1 MGCAGMNRLIGITG
15 GMSAGKTTLSK
26 KIIRAN
32 PDFLYIDMDIFRR
45 SLYQNKDYV
54 EELKR
59 VIPELRRYLE
69 INSPIIN
76 KYIYTNPNYMN
87 KYKKILYKYLF
98 KYLNTINNKTI
109 LIDWALIVNDNLQER
124 FDKIIFLDIDINIRL
139 KRSIGSDLQKEEIL
153 KRFELQKINNL
164 ESYASDKFLILNN
177 GGNDMEKINNFING
191 MECKFTLPNNEGKAI
206 WEITNKCNYNCSYC
220 IFSCD
225 SNNNKN
231 IKGELTTEECFHI
244 VDELS
249 KNDFKHLKI
258 TGGEPFIRKDI
269 LKILDYASKKLFTDI
284 STNASLLTPDK
295 IDLLN
300 ELKLKMIHVSLDG
313 TKSAH
318 ESVRG
323 QETYDK
329 TMQGL
334 NLLRKST
341 NRIRIGSV
349 IHRNNE
355 NNLEEL
361 VNKSIEVAADE
372 IIFSIMEPMPG
383 QDMTLV
389 KTRPNPSLI
398 EEIELLKE
406 KYKNEITI
414 NYNFGN
420 QPTYIQECPAGD
432 KFLYI
437 NNYGNISPC
446 PWVYENNRN
455 CISKISLRN
464 HSLEDIKEDE
474 RLKQFLLVK
483 SKGQCY
489 GKI

>member
-1 MGCAGMNRLIGITG
+1 MNRLIGITG

-26 KIIRAN
+26 NIIKSN
-32 PDFLYIDMDIFRR
+32 KDFIYIDMDIFRR
-45 SLYQNKDYV
+45 NLYQNKDYI
-54 EELKR
+54 EKLKEI
-59 VIPELRRYLE
+59 IPELKQYSE
-69 INSPIIN
+69 INSLVLN
-76 KYIYTNPNYMN
+76 KYIYANPNYMD
-87 KYKKILYKYLF
+87 KYKQILYKYLF
-98 KYLNTINNKTI
+98 KYLSTFKNKTI
-109 LIDWALIVNDNLQER
+109 LVDWALIVNDNLQDK
-124 FDKIIFLDIDINIRL
+124 FDKIIFLNIDINTRL
-139 KRSIGSDLQKEEIL
+139 KRLADSDLSYKEIL
-153 KRFELQKINNL
+153 KRFELQKIDNL
-164 ESYASDKFLILNN
+164 EKYASPNFLILDK
-177 GGNDMEKINNFING
+177 GGYDMEKINDFLND

-225 SNNNKN
+225 SKNNKN
-231 IKGELTTEECFHI
+231 VKGELTTEECFHI

-269 LKILDYASKKLFTDI
+269 LKILAYASNKLFTDI
-284 STNASLLTPDK
+284 STNASLLTPERVE
-295 IDLLN
+295 LLN

-313 TKSAH
+313 NKKAH

-323 QETYDK
+323 KETFDK
-329 TMQGL
+329 TIEGL
-334 NLLRKST
+334 NLLKQST
-341 NRIRIGSV
+341 NRIRVGSV

-361 VNKSIEVAADE
+361 VNKSIEVDADE
-372 IIFSIMEPMPG
+372 IIFSIMEPLPG
-383 QDMTLV
+383 QDRTLV
-389 KTRPNPSLI
+389 KTRHNLSLI

-406 KYKNEITI
+406 KYKDEITI

-420 QPTYIQECPAGD
+420 QPTYVQECPAGD

-446 PWVYENNRN
+446 PWVYENDKS

-464 HSLEDIKEDE
+464 HSLEEVKEGE